1 MEEAIQKRRRRSI
14 SQVNTCTLDVTKLG
28 EGTHKYQ
35 KAIRNATRHYPMT
48 LFSGGE
54 PETKTLI

>member
-1 MEEAIQKRRRRSI
+1 MEEAIRKRRRRSI

-28 EGTHKYQ
+28 EGTHRYQ
-35 KAIRNATRHYPMT
+35 MQRNATRHYPMT